1 MKITLKD
8 GSSKEY
14 AQSMSVIDI
23 AKDISEG
30 LARVATAGEVDGEVV
45 DLRTVIDKDCELN
58 ILTFNDEKGK
68 GAFRHT
74 TSHIM
79 AQAIK
84 RLYPDTKLAI
94 GPSIEDGFYY
104 DIDRETP
111 LVAEDLEKIEAE
123 MKKIVKE
130 DLPIKQYTMPRA
142 EAIAYFKEKDEPYKV
157 ELIEDLPED
166 SVISFYSQG
175 EFTDLCAGPHLMSTK
190 PVKAFKLTS
199 LAGAYWRGSEKNKM
213 LQRVYGTS
221 YPKKAE
227 LEEYLHMMEEAKK
240 RDHRK
245 LGNELGLFMMREEG
259 PGFPFFLPKGME
271 LKNQLLDYWR
281 EIHKKAGY
289 VEISTPIMLSRHL
302 WETSGHW
309 DHYKDNMYTTV
320 IDDEDFAIKPMN
332 CPGGILVY
340 ESEPRSYRDLPL
352 RMGELG
358 LVHRHEKSGQL
369 HGLMRVRCFTQDDAH
384 IFMTPEQVRDEI
396 KGVVKLINEVY
407 SLFGFKYH
415 VELSTRPEDS
425 MGSDEDWDMATEAL
439 RGALDDLGLPYVV
452 NEGDGAFYGPKIDF
466 HLEDS
471 IGRTWQCGTIQL
483 DFQLPLRFNLE
494 YTGADGEK
502 HRPIMIH
509 RVIFGSIERFIGIL
523 IEHFAGA
530 FPTWLAP
537 VQVKVLPI
545 SDKYMDYAQK
555 VLDELNNSGV
565 RAEIDTRAEKIGYKI
580 REAQMKKIPYML
592 VVGAKE
598 EEDGLLSVR
607 SRFEGD
613 EGQKSLPDFL
623 AAIKM
628 EIQAKTAREV
638 KKEDDK

>member
-1 MKITLKD
+1 MIITLKD
-8 GSSKEY
+8 GSTKEY
-14 AQSMSVIDI
+14 SEPKSIIEI
-23 AKDISEG
+23 AADISEG
-30 LARVATAGEVDGEVV
+30 LARMACAGEVNGEVE
-45 DLRTVIDKDCELN
+45 DLRTVIDKDCNLS
-58 ILTFNDEKGK
+58 ILTFNDEGGK
-68 GAFRHT
+68 AAFRHT

-94 GPSIEDGFYY
+94 GPSIADGFYY
-104 DIDRETP
+104 DVDRDTP
-111 LVAEDLEKIEAE
+111 LTSEDLEKIEAE

-130 DLPIKQYTMPRA
+130 DLKLERFELPRA
-142 EAIAYFKEKDEPYKV
+142 EAIAFMKEKEEPYKV

-166 SVISFYSQG
+166 AVISFYRQG

-213 LQRVYGTS
+213 LTRIYGTS
-221 YPKKAE
+221 FTKKAD
-227 LEEYLHMMEEAKK
+227 LEEYLNRMEEAKK

-245 LGNELGLFMMREEG
+245 LGKELGLFMMREEG
-259 PGFPFFLPKGME
+259 PGFPFFLPKGMV
-271 LKNQLLDYWR
+271 LKNTLLDYWR
-281 EIHKKAGY
+281 EIHRKNGY

-309 DHYKDNMYTTV
+309 DHYKENMYTTV
-320 IDDEDFAIKPMN
+320 IDDTDFAIKPMN

-340 ESEPRSYRDLPL
+340 QSEPRSYRDLPL

-384 IFMTPEQVRDEI
+384 IFMMPEQIRDEI
-396 KGVVKLINEVY
+396 KGVARLIDEVY
-407 SLFGFKYH
+407 QLFGFKYH

-425 MGSDEDWDMATEAL
+425 MGSDEDWEMATEAL

-483 DFQLPLRFNLE
+483 DFQLPLRFNCE
-494 YTGADGEK
+494 YIGADGEK

-598 EEDGLLSVR
+598 EEDGLVSVR

-613 EGQKSLPDFL
+613 EGQKSLTDFL